1 LAVVAVVAMAL
12 TTKNP
17 VVALMLPLAAPLPYL
32 HPASRPSLLLAVLAV
47 KTQVVVAVLTVLLV
61 SLPAS
66 ALAALVDH

>member
-1 LAVVAVVAMAL
+1 LAAVAVVAMAL

-17 VVALMLPLAAPLPYL
+17 VVALMLPLVAPLPYL
-32 HPASRPSLLLAVLAV
+32 QLAFRQSPLLAVLAV